1 MSEMGALITDEL
13 KEEAPAALNAAY
25 SLDSRSRKPVK
36 PLPVSEEVAASVITE
51 WEVGATTSMLHDI
64 VVGGDG
70 RIYAADWIMDK
81 MYRLDPETSERKAWD
96 VPRGDVKPGGV
107 LRSFA
112 KRGQQYFHHIPHI
125 APHSLQ
131 AGPAGDVWLTLSLGK
146 GLAQFD
152 PRSEEFT
159 LHNQPSAG
167 MYPHTLRFDSEGQI
181 WYTLAMSNHVAR
193 FDPKSGEF
201 KLYRLPTRT
210 MGQQFFVRTL
220 RFWIWLADF
229 FNASE
234 ISVSDPE
241 LVPIAYGIDVAPDGG
256 IWFSQFN
263 HRRIG
268 RLDPETGEIR
278 VIDTPF
284 YGPRRL
290 RFDSKGILWIP
301 AYAEGK
307 IYRFDPADE
316 SFKAYDMPTGKGD
329 MPYAL
334 AVDKQSDTV
343 WICGTN
349 SDSIIRFEPDT
360 ERFTI
365 FPIPTRVT
373 FTREIEVD
381 EDGNVWTSN
390 SNLPGW
396 QIEGGKPSV
405 VRLSFPK
412 KPVLASHKKP
422 H

>member
-1 MSEMGALITDEL
+1 
-13 KEEAPAALNAAY
+13 
-25 SLDSRSRKPVK
+25 
-36 PLPVSEEVAASVITE
+36 
-51 WEVGATTSMLHDI
+51 
-64 VVGGDG
+64 
-70 RIYAADWIMDK
+70 
-81 MYRLDPETSERKAWD
+81 
-96 VPRGDVKPGGV
+96 
-107 LRSFA
+107 
-112 KRGQQYFHHIPHI
+112 
-125 APHSLQ
+125 
-131 AGPAGDVWLTLSLGK
+131 
-146 GLAQFD
+146 
-152 PRSEEFT
+152 
-159 LHNQPSAG
+159 
-167 MYPHTLRFDSEGQI
+167 
-181 WYTLAMSNHVAR
+181 
-193 FDPKSGEF
+193 
-201 KLYRLPTRT
+201 

-349 SDSIIRFEPDT
+349 SDSIIRFKPDT